1 MTWFDYIVLG
11 IIGVSVLFSIIHGLV
26 RELLSL
32 ASWIIAF
39 GVAQYYADTLAPL
52 LPVALTNPAA
62 RLLLAFLAIFIAVLI
77 ATTLVAIVISGLLR
91 RAGFSSMDRM
101 LGAVFGFVRGL
112 AISLFVVLAA
122 GLTTLPKEPVWR
134 QAVLS
139 GPLVKIANVAKIWL
153 PYDLAKHI
161 NYD

>member
-1 MTWFDYIVLG
+1 MTWFDYIILG

-39 GVAQYYADTLAPL
+39 VVAQSYADTLAPL
-52 LPVALTNPAA
+52 LPIALSNTAA
-62 RLLLAFLAIFIAVLI
+62 RLLLAFLAIFLAVLI
-77 ATTLVAIVISGLLR
+77 ATTLVTIVISGLLR
-91 RAGFSSMDRM
+91 RSGFGSMDRM
-101 LGAVFGFVRGL
+101 LGAAFGFVRGL
-112 AISLFVVLAA
+112 AISILVVLLA
-122 GLTTLPKEPVWR
+122 GLTPLPKEPVWR

-139 GPLVKIANVAKIWL
+139 APLVTIANISKAWL